1 MQVLALK
8 YRPKHFS
15 ELVGQES
22 VAKTLSLALDNQRLA
37 NAYLFSG
44 LRGSGKTS
52 SSRIFARALMCETGP
67 KAVPCDTCIQ
77 CQSALNNH
85 HIDIIEMD
93 GASNRGIDDVR
104 NLIEQTRYKPSFGRY
119 KIFIIDEV
127 HMFTTEA
134 FNALLK
140 TLEEPP
146 SHVKFLLATTDAL
159 KLPATILSRTQ
170 HFRFKK
176 IPENS
181 VISHLKTILE
191 KEQVSYETSALEK
204 LAHSGQGSLRDTIT
218 LLEQAINY
226 CDNAITESKV
236 AEMLGAID
244 RSVLED
250 FFQSLI
256 NQDEARLQER
266 YAILENYET
275 ESVLEE
281 MMLFLKAKLLSPD
294 SYSILLIER
303 FFKIIMSSLSLLKE
317 GANAS
322 FVLLLLKM
330 KFKEALKLK
339 ALDDAILEL
348 EQSKESVL
356 KPLNQNANASKQEPK
371 STEKIE
377 QAERIEGTEKKEKL
391 ETRENTE
398 TLQTLMLSAK
408 DRIFHNLFKQVQTLV
423 YERNYEL
430 GEVFEKNIR
439 FIDFDSQTKTL
450 TWESL
455 ATDKDKELLRER
467 FKIVKSIVDGV
478 FGKGENIKIALKHHL
493 ENKST
498 LETQEIKDFK
508 ISSLREKILPK
519 PTIETTAETKENDT
533 KEAVG
538 KALQTKENDT
548 KEAVGKALQTKENDT
563 KEAVGKALQTKEN
576 DTKEAVGKALQT
588 KENDT
593 KETKETQPKQAP
605 TALQE
610 FMANHSEL
618 IEEIKSEFEIKS
630 VELL

>member
-52 SSRIFARALMCETGP
+52 SSRIFARALMCEEGP

-256 NQDEARLQER
+256 NQDEARLKER

-294 SYSILLIER
+294 TYSILLIER

-339 ALDDAILEL
+339 ALDDAIVEL
-348 EQSKESVL
+348 EQT
-356 KPLNQNANASKQEPK
+356 PFNQNPSISYNAPKQEPK
-371 STEKIE
+371 S
-377 QAERIEGTEKKEKL
+377 AERIEGTEK
-391 ETRENTE
+391 RENTE
-398 TLQTLMLSAK
+398 APQTPMLSAK

-430 GEVFEKNIR
+430 GAVFEKNIC

-493 ENKST
+493 ENKSAPE
-498 LETQEIKDFK
+498 ETKEVKEFK
-508 ISSLREKILPK
+508 FPFFKPK
-519 PTIETTAETKENDT
+519 PTTETTAEMKEKEVQKNETKEKEIKENDT
-533 KEAVG
+533 KEVQEA
-538 KALQTKENDT
+538 QP
-548 KEAVGKALQTKENDT
+548 KEAL
-563 KEAVGKALQTKEN
+563 
-576 DTKEAVGKALQT
+576 
-588 KENDT
+588 
-593 KETKETQPKQAP
+593 

>member
-52 SSRIFARALMCETGP
+52 SSRIFARALMCEEGP

-191 KEQVSYETSALEK
+191 KEQVSYESSALEK

-256 NQDEARLQER
+256 NQDEARLKER

-348 EQSKESVL
+348 EQT
-356 KPLNQNANASKQEPK
+356 PFNQNPSISYNAPKQEPK
-371 STEKIE
+371 SAEKIE
-377 QAERIEGTEKKEKL
+377 KPEK
-391 ETRENTE
+391 RENTE
-398 TLQTLMLSAK
+398 TQQTPMLSAK

-430 GEVFEKNIR
+430 GAVFEKNIR

-455 ATDKDKELLRER
+455 ATNKDKELLRER
-467 FKIVKSIVDGV
+467 FKIVKGIVDSV
-478 FGKGENIKIALKHHL
+478 FGKGENIKIALKNHL
-493 ENKST
+493 ENKSARE
-498 LETQEIKDFK
+498 ETKEIKDFK
-508 ISSLREKILPK
+508 ISSLREKILPQ
-519 PTIETTAETKENDT
+519 PTTETTAETKE
-533 KEAVG
+533 KEIQ
-538 KALQTKENDT
+538 KKEIKENDT
-548 KEAVGKALQTKENDT
+548 KEVQ
-563 KEAVGKALQTKEN
+563 
-576 DTKEAVGKALQT
+576 
-588 KENDT
+588 
-593 KETKETQPKQAP
+593 ETQPKEAP

-610 FMANHSEL
+610 FMANHSNL

>member
-52 SSRIFARALMCETGP
+52 SSRIFARALMCEEGP

-266 YAILENYET
+266 YTILENYET

-294 SYSILLIER
+294 TYSILLIER

-348 EQSKESVL
+348 EQT
-356 KPLNQNANASKQEPK
+356 PFNQNPSISYNDSKQEPK

-377 QAERIEGTEKKEKL
+377 KPKK
-391 ETRENTE
+391 RENTE
-398 TLQTLMLSAK
+398 TPQTPMLSAK

-430 GEVFEKNIR
+430 GAVFEKNIR

-467 FKIVKSIVDGV
+467 FKIVKGIVDGV
-478 FGKGENIKIALKHHL
+478 FGKGENIKIALKNHL
-493 ENKST
+493 ENKSAPK
-498 LETQEIKDFK
+498 ETKEVKDFK

-519 PTIETTAETKENDT
+519 PTTETTAETKEKEIKEAAEKET
-533 KEAVG
+533 KE
-538 KALQTKENDT
+538 KEIKEKEIKENDT
-548 KEAVGKALQTKENDT
+548 KEVQ
-563 KEAVGKALQTKEN
+563 
-576 DTKEAVGKALQT
+576 
-588 KENDT
+588 
-593 KETKETQPKQAP
+593 ETQLKEAP

-610 FMANHSEL
+610 FMANHSNL

>member
-52 SSRIFARALMCETGP
+52 SSRIFARALMCEEGP

-104 NLIEQTRYKPSFGRY
+104 NIIEQTRYKPSFGRY

-236 AEMLGAID
+236 AAMLGAID

-348 EQSKESVL
+348 EQTKESAFQ
-356 KPLNQNANASKQEPK
+356 PLNQNANAPKQEPK
-371 STEKIE
+371 S
-377 QAERIEGTEKKEKL
+377 AERIEGTEKKESAEKKENA
-391 ETRENTE
+391 ETP
-398 TLQTLMLSAK
+398 QTPMLSAK

-430 GEVFEKNIR
+430 GAVFEKNIR
-439 FIDFDSQTKTL
+439 FIDFDSQIKTL

-455 ATDKDKELLRER
+455 ATNKDKELLRER

-478 FGKGENIKIALKHHL
+478 FGKGENIKIALKNQ
-493 ENKST
+493 NKSARE
-498 LETQEIKDFK
+498 ETKEVKDFK
-508 ISSLREKILPK
+508 ISSLKEKILPK
-519 PTIETTAETKENDT
+519 PTTETTAEMQEKET
-533 KEAVG
+533 KEAV
-538 KALQTKENDT
+538 KKEIQE
-548 KEAVGKALQTKENDT
+548 KEVQKNE
-563 KEAVGKALQTKEN
+563 
-576 DTKEAVGKALQT
+576 
-588 KENDT
+588 T

>member
-22 VAKTLSLALDNQRLA
+22 VAKTLSLALNNQRLA

-256 NQDEARLQER
+256 NQDEARLKER
-266 YAILENYET
+266 YTILENYET

-339 ALDDAILEL
+339 ALDDAIVEL
-348 EQSKESVL
+348 EQA
-356 KPLNQNANASKQEPK
+356 PFNQSPSISYNAPKQEFK
-371 STEKIE
+371 NIEKREKREKIE
-377 QAERIEGTEKKEKL
+377 SIEK
-391 ETRENTE
+391 RENTE
-398 TLQTLMLSAK
+398 TPQTPMLSAK

-430 GEVFEKNIR
+430 GAVFEKNIR

-455 ATDKDKELLRER
+455 ATHKDKELLRER
-467 FKIVKSIVDGV
+467 FKIIKSIVDGV
-478 FGKGENIKIALKHHL
+478 FGKGENIKIALKNHS
-493 ENKST
+493 ENKSA
-498 LETQEIKDFK
+498 LEVVKEFK
-508 ISSLREKILPK
+508 FPYSKPK
-519 PTIETTAETKENDT
+519 PTTETTAEMKENDT
-533 KEAVG
+533 KEAI
-538 KALQTKENDT
+538 K
-548 KEAVGKALQTKENDT
+548 
-563 KEAVGKALQTKEN
+563 
-576 DTKEAVGKALQT
+576 
-588 KENDT
+588 
-593 KETKETQPKQAP
+593 KETKEKETKEVIEKKAKEKEVQETQPKEAP

-610 FMANHSEL
+610 FMANHSDL

>member
-52 SSRIFARALMCETGP
+52 SSRIFARALMCEKGP
-67 KAVPCDTCIQ
+67 KAVPCDTCTQ

-181 VISHLKTILE
+181 VIAHLKTILE

-256 NQDEARLQER
+256 NQDEARLQEC

-294 SYSILLIER
+294 AYSILLTER

-356 KPLNQNANASKQEPK
+356 KPLNQNANAFKQEPK
-371 STEKIE
+371 SAEKRE
-377 QAERIEGTEKKEKL
+377 KPEKKENA
-391 ETRENTE
+391 ETP
-398 TLQTLMLSAK
+398 QTPMLSAK

-423 YERNYEL
+423 YEHNYEL
-430 GEVFEKNIR
+430 GAVFEKNIR

-455 ATDKDKELLRER
+455 ATHKDKELLRER

-478 FGKGENIKIALKHHL
+478 FGKGENIKIALKNHS
-493 ENKST
+493 ENKSAK
-498 LETQEIKDFK
+498 EVVKEFK
-508 ISSLREKILPK
+508 FPYSKPK
-519 PTIETTAETKENDT
+519 PTTETTAEMKENDT
-533 KEAVG
+533 KEAV
-538 KALQTKENDT
+538 ENDT
-548 KEAVGKALQTKENDT
+548 KENDAKE
-563 KEAVGKALQTKEN
+563 VQ
-576 DTKEAVGKALQT
+576 
-588 KENDT
+588 
-593 KETKETQPKQAP
+593 ETQPKETP

-610 FMANHSEL
+610 FMANHSDL

>member
-52 SSRIFARALMCETGP
+52 SSRIFARALMCEEGP
-67 KAVPCDTCIQ
+67 KAVPCDTCTQ

-181 VISHLKTILE
+181 VISHLKIILE

-303 FFKIIMSSLSLLKE
+303 FFKIIMSSLILLKE

-356 KPLNQNANASKQEPK
+356 KPLNQNANAFKQEFK
-371 STEKIE
+371 SAEKIE
-377 QAERIEGTEKKEKL
+377 KPEKRESAETP
-391 ETRENTE
+391 
-398 TLQTLMLSAK
+398 QTPMLSAK

-430 GEVFEKNIR
+430 GAVFEKNIR

-455 ATDKDKELLRER
+455 ATHKDKELLRER

-478 FGKGENIKIALKHHL
+478 FGKGENIKIALKNHS
-493 ENKST
+493 ENKNA
-498 LETQEIKDFK
+498 LEVVKEFK
-508 ISSLREKILPK
+508 FPYSKPK
-519 PTIETTAETKENDT
+519 PTTETTAEMKEKETKEKEVQENDT
-533 KEAVG
+533 KEV
-538 KALQTKENDT
+538 KEI
-548 KEAVGKALQTKENDT
+548 
-563 KEAVGKALQTKEN
+563 
-576 DTKEAVGKALQT
+576 
-588 KENDT
+588 
-593 KETKETQPKQAP
+593 QPKEAP

-610 FMANHSEL
+610 FMANHSNL

>member
-52 SSRIFARALMCETGP
+52 SSRIFARALMCEEGP
-67 KAVPCDTCIQ
+67 KAVPCDTCSQ

-303 FFKIIMSSLSLLKE
+303 FFKIIMSGLSLLKE

-356 KPLNQNANASKQEPK
+356 KPLNQNVSAFKQEPK
-371 STEKIE
+371 SADKIE
-377 QAERIEGTEKKEKL
+377 KPEKRESAETP
-391 ETRENTE
+391 
-398 TLQTLMLSAK
+398 QTPMLSAK

-423 YERNYEL
+423 YGRNYEL
-430 GEVFEKNIR
+430 GAVFEKNIR
-439 FIDFDSQTKTL
+439 FVDFDSQTKTL

-455 ATDKDKELLRER
+455 ATHKDKELLRER

-478 FGKGENIKIALKHHL
+478 FGKGENIKIALKNHS
-493 ENKST
+493 ENKNA
-498 LETQEIKDFK
+498 LEEIKEFK
-508 ISSLREKILPK
+508 FPYSKPK
-519 PTIETTAETKENDT
+519 PTTETTAETKE
-533 KEAVG
+533 KEI
-538 KALQTKENDT
+538 QENDT
-548 KEAVGKALQTKENDT
+548 KEVQ
-563 KEAVGKALQTKEN
+563 
-576 DTKEAVGKALQT
+576 
-588 KENDT
+588 
-593 KETKETQPKQAP
+593 ETQPKETP

-610 FMANHSEL
+610 FMANYSDL

>member
-52 SSRIFARALMCETGP
+52 SSRIFARALMCEKGP
-67 KAVPCDTCIQ
+67 KAVPCDTCTQ

-191 KEQVSYETSALEK
+191 KEQVSYESSALEK

-256 NQDEARLQER
+256 NQDEARLKER

-339 ALDDAILEL
+339 ALDDAIVEL
-348 EQSKESVL
+348 EQA
-356 KPLNQNANASKQEPK
+356 PFNQSPSISYNAPKQEPK
-371 STEKIE
+371 SI
-377 QAERIEGTEKKEKL
+377 ERIEGAEKKENA
-391 ETRENTE
+391 ETP
-398 TLQTLMLSAK
+398 QTPMLSAK

-430 GEVFEKNIR
+430 GAVFEKNIC

-455 ATDKDKELLRER
+455 AADKDKELLRER

-478 FGKGENIKIALKHHL
+478 FGKGESIKIALKNHL
-493 ENKST
+493 ENKNAPE
-498 LETQEIKDFK
+498 ETKEIK

-519 PTIETTAETKENDT
+519 PTTETTAETKE
-533 KEAVG
+533 KEI
-538 KALQTKENDT
+538 KEKEIQENDT
-548 KEAVGKALQTKENDT
+548 KEVQEI
-563 KEAVGKALQTKEN
+563 
-576 DTKEAVGKALQT
+576 
-588 KENDT
+588 
-593 KETKETQPKQAP
+593 QPKEAP

-610 FMANHSEL
+610 FMANHSNL

>member
-52 SSRIFARALMCETGP
+52 SSRIFARALMCEEGP

-191 KEQVSYETSALEK
+191 KEQVSYESSALEK

-348 EQSKESVL
+348 EQA
-356 KPLNQNANASKQEPK
+356 PFNQSPSISYNAPKQEPK

-398 TLQTLMLSAK
+398 TPQTPMLSVK

-430 GEVFEKNIR
+430 GAVFEKNIR

-455 ATDKDKELLRER
+455 ATNKDKELLREC

-478 FGKGENIKIALKHHL
+478 FGKGENIKIALKNHS
-493 ENKST
+493 ENKSARE
-498 LETQEIKDFK
+498 ETKEVK
-508 ISSLREKILPK
+508 ISSLKEKILPK
-519 PTIETTAETKENDT
+519 PTTETTAEMKEKEVQKNEIKEKEIKENDT
-533 KEAVG
+533 KEV
-538 KALQTKENDT
+538 Q
-548 KEAVGKALQTKENDT
+548 
-563 KEAVGKALQTKEN
+563 
-576 DTKEAVGKALQT
+576 
-588 KENDT
+588 
-593 KETKETQPKQAP
+593 ETQLKQAP

>member
-191 KEQVSYETSALEK
+191 KEQVSYESSALEK

-244 RSVLED
+244 RSILED

-275 ESVLEE
+275 EGVLEE

-339 ALDDAILEL
+339 ALDDAIVEL
-348 EQSKESVL
+348 EQT
-356 KPLNQNANASKQEPK
+356 PFNQNPSISYNAPKQEPK
-371 STEKIE
+371 S
-377 QAERIEGTEKKEKL
+377 AERIEGTEK
-391 ETRENTE
+391 RENAE
-398 TLQTLMLSAK
+398 TPQTPMLSAK

-430 GEVFEKNIR
+430 GVVFEKNIR

-478 FGKGENIKIALKHHL
+478 FGKGENIKIALKNHL
-493 ENKST
+493 ENKNAP
-498 LETQEIKDFK
+498 E
-508 ISSLREKILPK
+508 
-519 PTIETTAETKENDT
+519 ETKEVKEFKFPPLKPQPTTETTVEMKEKEVQKNEIKEKEVQKNDT
-533 KEAVG
+533 KEV
-538 KALQTKENDT
+538 QEI
-548 KEAVGKALQTKENDT
+548 
-563 KEAVGKALQTKEN
+563 
-576 DTKEAVGKALQT
+576 
-588 KENDT
+588 
-593 KETKETQPKQAP
+593 QPKEAP

-610 FMANHSEL
+610 FMANHSNL

>member
-191 KEQVSYETSALEK
+191 KEQVSYESSALEK

-236 AEMLGAID
+236 AAMLGAID

-266 YAILENYET
+266 YVILENYET

-348 EQSKESVL
+348 EQA
-356 KPLNQNANASKQEPK
+356 PFNQSPSISYNAPKQEPK

-377 QAERIEGTEKKEKL
+377 QTERIEGTEKKESAEKK
-391 ETRENTE
+391 ENTE
-398 TLQTLMLSAK
+398 TPQTPMLSAK

-430 GEVFEKNIR
+430 GAVFEKNIR

-455 ATDKDKELLRER
+455 AADKDKELLRER

-478 FGKGENIKIALKHHL
+478 FGKGESIKIALKNHS
-493 ENKST
+493 ENKSARE
-498 LETQEIKDFK
+498 ETKEVKDFK
-508 ISSLREKILPK
+508 ISSLKEKILPK
-519 PTIETTAETKENDT
+519 PTTETTAEMKE
-533 KEAVG
+533 K
-538 KALQTKENDT
+538 
-548 KEAVGKALQTKENDT
+548 
-563 KEAVGKALQTKEN
+563 
-576 DTKEAVGKALQT
+576 
-588 KENDT
+588 
-593 KETKETQPKQAP
+593 
-605 TALQE
+605 
-610 FMANHSEL
+610 
-618 IEEIKSEFEIKS
+618 EIKEKEIK
-630 VELL
+630 EKEIKEKEIKE

>member
-67 KAVPCDTCIQ
+67 KAVPCDTCTQ

-191 KEQVSYETSALEK
+191 KEQVSYESSALEK

-256 NQDEARLQER
+256 NQDEARLKER

-339 ALDDAILEL
+339 ALDDAIVEL
-348 EQSKESVL
+348 EQT
-356 KPLNQNANASKQEPK
+356 PFNQNPSISYNAPKQEPK
-371 STEKIE
+371 SAEKIE
-377 QAERIEGTEKKEKL
+377 RAERIERTEKIASA
-391 ETRENTE
+391 ETP
-398 TLQTLMLSAK
+398 QTPMLSAK

-430 GEVFEKNIR
+430 GAVFEKNIR

-455 ATDKDKELLRER
+455 ATNKDKELLRER

-493 ENKST
+493 ENKSARE
-498 LETQEIKDFK
+498 ETKEVKDFK

-519 PTIETTAETKENDT
+519 PTTETTAEMKEKEVQKNEIKEKEIKENDT
-533 KEAVG
+533 KEV
-538 KALQTKENDT
+538 Q
-548 KEAVGKALQTKENDT
+548 
-563 KEAVGKALQTKEN
+563 
-576 DTKEAVGKALQT
+576 
-588 KENDT
+588 
-593 KETKETQPKQAP
+593 ETQPKETP

-610 FMANHSEL
+610 FMANHSNL

>member
-22 VAKTLSLALDNQRLA
+22 VAKTLSLALNNQRLA

-52 SSRIFARALMCETGP
+52 SSRIFARALMCEEGP
-67 KAVPCDTCIQ
+67 KAVPCDTCTQ

-294 SYSILLIER
+294 AYSILLIER

-348 EQSKESVL
+348 EQNKESVL
-356 KPLNQNANASKQEPK
+356 KPLNQNANAPKQEFK
-371 STEKIE
+371 SIEKVE
-377 QAERIEGTEKKEKL
+377 KPEKKENA
-391 ETRENTE
+391 EAP
-398 TLQTLMLSAK
+398 QTPMLSAK

-430 GEVFEKNIR
+430 GAVFEKNIR

-455 ATDKDKELLRER
+455 ATHKDKELLRER

-478 FGKGENIKIALKHHL
+478 FGKGESIKIALKNHS
-493 ENKST
+493 ENKSA
-498 LETQEIKDFK
+498 LEVVKESKFPYSK
-508 ISSLREKILPK
+508 PK
-519 PTIETTAETKENDT
+519 PTTETTAETKEAAGKET
-533 KEAVG
+533 KE
-538 KALQTKENDT
+538 KETKEKEVQENDT
-548 KEAVGKALQTKENDT
+548 KEVQ
-563 KEAVGKALQTKEN
+563 
-576 DTKEAVGKALQT
+576 
-588 KENDT
+588 
-593 KETKETQPKQAP
+593 ETQPKQAP

-610 FMANHSEL
+610 FMANHSNL

>member
-52 SSRIFARALMCETGP
+52 SSRIFARALMCEEGP

-191 KEQVSYETSALEK
+191 KEQVSYESSALEK

-256 NQDEARLQER
+256 NQDEARLKER

-294 SYSILLIER
+294 TYSILLIER

-356 KPLNQNANASKQEPK
+356 KPLNQNANAPKQEPK
-371 STEKIE
+371 SAERIE
-377 QAERIEGTEKKEKL
+377 QAERIEGTEK
-391 ETRENTE
+391 RESAERIESTE
-398 TLQTLMLSAK
+398 TPQTPMLSAK
-408 DRIFHNLFKQVQTLV
+408 DRIFHNLFKQVQILV

-430 GEVFEKNIR
+430 GAVFEKNIR

-467 FKIVKSIVDGV
+467 FKIVKSIVDSV

-493 ENKST
+493 ENKSARE
-498 LETQEIKDFK
+498 ETKEIKDFK

-519 PTIETTAETKENDT
+519 PTTETTAEMKEKETKEAVKKEIKEKETKENDT
-533 KEAVG
+533 KEV
-538 KALQTKENDT
+538 Q
-548 KEAVGKALQTKENDT
+548 
-563 KEAVGKALQTKEN
+563 
-576 DTKEAVGKALQT
+576 
-588 KENDT
+588 
-593 KETKETQPKQAP
+593 ETQPKEAP

-610 FMANHSEL
+610 FMANHSNL

>member
-52 SSRIFARALMCETGP
+52 SSRIFARALMCEEGP
-67 KAVPCDTCIQ
+67 KAVPCDTCPQ

-317 GANAS
+317 GANAG

-348 EQSKESVL
+348 EQSKESAFQ
-356 KPLNQNANASKQEPK
+356 PLNQNANAFKQEI
-371 STEKIE
+371 TDKIE
-377 QAERIEGTEKKEKL
+377 KPEKRESAETP
-391 ETRENTE
+391 
-398 TLQTLMLSAK
+398 QTPMLSAK

-430 GEVFEKNIR
+430 GAVFEKNIR

-455 ATDKDKELLRER
+455 ATHKDKELLRER

-478 FGKGENIKIALKHHL
+478 FGKGENIKIALKNQ
-493 ENKST
+493 NKSA
-498 LETQEIKDFK
+498 LEVVKEFK
-508 ISSLREKILPK
+508 FPSLK
-519 PTIETTAETKENDT
+519 PQPTTETTAETKENET
-533 KEAVG
+533 KEAV
-538 KALQTKENDT
+538 E
-548 KEAVGKALQTKENDT
+548 
-563 KEAVGKALQTKEN
+563 
-576 DTKEAVGKALQT
+576 
-588 KENDT
+588 
-593 KETKETQPKQAP
+593 KETKEKEVQKTQPKETP

-610 FMANHSEL
+610 FMANHSDL

>member
-52 SSRIFARALMCETGP
+52 SSRIFARALMCEEGP
-67 KAVPCDTCIQ
+67 KAVPCDTCTQ

-266 YAILENYET
+266 YAVLENYET

-303 FFKIIMSSLSLLKE
+303 FFKIIMSGLSLLKE

-356 KPLNQNANASKQEPK
+356 KPLNQNANAFKQEPK
-371 STEKIE
+371 IAEKIE
-377 QAERIEGTEKKEKL
+377 KPEKRESAETP
-391 ETRENTE
+391 
-398 TLQTLMLSAK
+398 QTPMLSAK

-430 GEVFEKNIR
+430 GAVFEKNIR

-455 ATDKDKELLRER
+455 ATHKDKELLRER

-478 FGKGENIKIALKHHL
+478 FGKGENIKIALKNHS
-493 ENKST
+493 ENKSA
-498 LETQEIKDFK
+498 LEVVKEFK
-508 ISSLREKILPK
+508 FPSLKPK
-519 PTIETTAETKENDT
+519 PTTETTTEMKENDT
-533 KEAVG
+533 KEVVE
-538 KALQTKENDT
+538 KETKENEIQENDT
-548 KEAVGKALQTKENDT
+548 KEIQ
-563 KEAVGKALQTKEN
+563 
-576 DTKEAVGKALQT
+576 
-588 KENDT
+588 
-593 KETKETQPKQAP
+593 ETQPKETP

-610 FMANHSEL
+610 FMANHSDL

>member
-22 VAKTLSLALDNQRLA
+22 VAKTLSLALNNQRLA

-52 SSRIFARALMCETGP
+52 SSRIFARALMCEEGP
-67 KAVPCDTCIQ
+67 KAVPCDTCTQ

-256 NQDEARLQER
+256 NQDEARLKER
-266 YAILENYET
+266 YAVLENYET

-348 EQSKESVL
+348 EQNKESVL
-356 KPLNQNANASKQEPK
+356 KPLNQNANAPKQEFK
-371 STEKIE
+371 SAEKRE
-377 QAERIEGTEKKEKL
+377 NPEKKENA
-391 ETRENTE
+391 EAP
-398 TLQTLMLSAK
+398 QTPMLSAK

-430 GEVFEKNIR
+430 GAVFEKNIR
-439 FIDFDSQTKTL
+439 FVDFDSQTRTL

-455 ATDKDKELLRER
+455 ATNKDKELLRER

-478 FGKGENIKIALKHHL
+478 FGKGENIKIALKNHS
-493 ENKST
+493 ENKSA
-498 LETQEIKDFK
+498 LEVVKELKFPYSK
-508 ISSLREKILPK
+508 PK
-519 PTIETTAETKENDT
+519 PTTETTAEMKEKETEEAVGKETKEKEVQENDT
-533 KEAVG
+533 KEV
-538 KALQTKENDT
+538 Q
-548 KEAVGKALQTKENDT
+548 
-563 KEAVGKALQTKEN
+563 
-576 DTKEAVGKALQT
+576 
-588 KENDT
+588 
-593 KETKETQPKQAP
+593 ETQPKQAP

-610 FMANHSEL
+610 FMANHSNL

>member
-15 ELVGQES
+15 ELIGQES

-67 KAVPCDTCIQ
+67 KAVPCDTCTQ

-191 KEQVSYETSALEK
+191 KEQVSYEASALEK

-256 NQDEARLQER
+256 NQDEARLKER

-294 SYSILLIER
+294 NYSILLIER

-348 EQSKESVL
+348 EQSKESAFQ
-356 KPLNQNANASKQEPK
+356 PLNQNANAPKQESK

-377 QAERIEGTEKKEKL
+377 KPERIEGTEK
-391 ETRENTE
+391 RENTE
-398 TLQTLMLSAK
+398 KIASAETPQTPMLSAK

-430 GEVFEKNIR
+430 GAVFEKNIC

-467 FKIVKSIVDGV
+467 FKIVKGIVDGV
-478 FGKGENIKIALKHHL
+478 FGKGENIKIALKNHS
-493 ENKST
+493 ENKSA
-498 LETQEIKDFK
+498 LEEIKEFK
-508 ISSLREKILPK
+508 FPSLKPK
-519 PTIETTAETKENDT
+519 PTTETTAEMKEKDTKEAVEKETKEKEIQENDT
-533 KEAVG
+533 KEV
-538 KALQTKENDT
+538 Q
-548 KEAVGKALQTKENDT
+548 
-563 KEAVGKALQTKEN
+563 
-576 DTKEAVGKALQT
+576 
-588 KENDT
+588 
-593 KETKETQPKQAP
+593 ETQPKETP

-610 FMANHSEL
+610 FMANHSNL

>member
-22 VAKTLSLALDNQRLA
+22 VAKTLSLALNNQRLA

-294 SYSILLIER
+294 FYSILLIER

-348 EQSKESVL
+348 EQNKESVL
-356 KPLNQNANASKQEPK
+356 KPINQNANAFKQEPK
-371 STEKIE
+371 SAEKIEKPEKRESTEKIE
-377 QAERIEGTEKKEKL
+377 NAETP
-391 ETRENTE
+391 
-398 TLQTLMLSAK
+398 QTPMLSAK

-430 GEVFEKNIR
+430 GAVFEKNIR

-467 FKIVKSIVDGV
+467 FKIVKGIVDGV
-478 FGKGENIKIALKHHL
+478 FGKGENIKIALKNQ
-493 ENKST
+493 NKSA
-498 LETQEIKDFK
+498 LEETKEVKDFK
-508 ISSLREKILPK
+508 ISSLREKILPQ
-519 PTIETTAETKENDT
+519 PTTETTAEIKEKEIKEKEIKEKEVQENDT
-533 KEAVG
+533 KEI
-538 KALQTKENDT
+538 Q
-548 KEAVGKALQTKENDT
+548 
-563 KEAVGKALQTKEN
+563 
-576 DTKEAVGKALQT
+576 
-588 KENDT
+588 
-593 KETKETQPKQAP
+593 ETQPKEAP

-610 FMANHSEL
+610 FMANHSNL

>member
-52 SSRIFARALMCETGP
+52 SSRIFARALMCEEGP
-67 KAVPCDTCIQ
+67 KAVPCDTCPQ

-294 SYSILLIER
+294 AYSILLIER
-303 FFKIIMSSLSLLKE
+303 FFKIIMSGLNLLKE

-356 KPLNQNANASKQEPK
+356 KPLSQNANAFKQE
-371 STEKIE
+371 SAEKIE
-377 QAERIEGTEKKEKL
+377 KPEKRESAETP
-391 ETRENTE
+391 
-398 TLQTLMLSAK
+398 QTPMLSAK

-423 YERNYEL
+423 YERNHEL
-430 GEVFEKNIR
+430 GAVFEKNIR

-455 ATDKDKELLRER
+455 ATHKDKELLRER

-478 FGKGENIKIALKHHL
+478 FGKGENIKIALKNHS

-498 LETQEIKDFK
+498 REVVKEFK
-508 ISSLREKILPK
+508 FPSLKAK
-519 PTIETTAETKENDT
+519 PTTETTAEMKEKETKENDT
-533 KEAVG
+533 KEI
-538 KALQTKENDT
+538 Q
-548 KEAVGKALQTKENDT
+548 
-563 KEAVGKALQTKEN
+563 
-576 DTKEAVGKALQT
+576 
-588 KENDT
+588 
-593 KETKETQPKQAP
+593 ETQPKETP

-610 FMANHSEL
+610 FMANHSDL

>member
-52 SSRIFARALMCETGP
+52 SSRIFARALMCEEGP
-67 KAVPCDTCIQ
+67 KAVPCDTCTQ

-294 SYSILLIER
+294 AYSILLIER

-356 KPLNQNANASKQEPK
+356 KPLNQNANAFKQE
-371 STEKIE
+371 SAEKIE
-377 QAERIEGTEKKEKL
+377 KPEKKESA
-391 ETRENTE
+391 EIA
-398 TLQTLMLSAK
+398 QTPMLSAK

-430 GEVFEKNIR
+430 GAVFEKNIR

-455 ATDKDKELLRER
+455 ATHKDKELLRER

-478 FGKGENIKIALKHHL
+478 FGKGENIKIALKNHS
-493 ENKST
+493 ENKSA
-498 LETQEIKDFK
+498 LEEIKEFK
-508 ISSLREKILPK
+508 FPYSKPK
-519 PTIETTAETKENDT
+519 PTTETTAEMKEKETKEAIEKETKENDA
-533 KEAVG
+533 KEI
-538 KALQTKENDT
+538 Q
-548 KEAVGKALQTKENDT
+548 
-563 KEAVGKALQTKEN
+563 
-576 DTKEAVGKALQT
+576 
-588 KENDT
+588 
-593 KETKETQPKQAP
+593 ETQPKETP

-610 FMANHSEL
+610 FMTNHSDL

>member
-191 KEQVSYETSALEK
+191 KEQVSYESSALEK

-275 ESVLEE
+275 EGVLEE
-281 MMLFLKAKLLSPD
+281 MMLFLKAKLLNPD

-339 ALDDAILEL
+339 ALDDAIVEL
-348 EQSKESVL
+348 EQA
-356 KPLNQNANASKQEPK
+356 PFNQSPSISYNAPKQEFK
-371 STEKIE
+371 GTEKIE
-377 QAERIEGTEKKEKL
+377 QVERIEGTEKREKL
-391 ETRENTE
+391 EKRENAE
-398 TLQTLMLSAK
+398 TPQTPMLSAK

-430 GEVFEKNIR
+430 GVVFEKNIR

-467 FKIVKSIVDGV
+467 FKIVKGIVDSV
-478 FGKGENIKIALKHHL
+478 FGKGENIKIALKNHS
-493 ENKST
+493 ENKSARE
-498 LETQEIKDFK
+498 ETKEVK
-508 ISSLREKILPK
+508 ISSLREKILPQ
-519 PTIETTAETKENDT
+519 PTTETTAETKEKET
-533 KEAVG
+533 KEKEV
-538 KALQTKENDT
+538 QENDT
-548 KEAVGKALQTKENDT
+548 KEIQEI
-563 KEAVGKALQTKEN
+563 
-576 DTKEAVGKALQT
+576 
-588 KENDT
+588 
-593 KETKETQPKQAP
+593 QPKEAP

-610 FMANHSEL
+610 FMANHSNL

>member
-52 SSRIFARALMCETGP
+52 SSRIFARALMCEKGP
-67 KAVPCDTCIQ
+67 KAVPCDTCTQ

-181 VISHLKTILE
+181 VIAHLKTILE

-256 NQDEARLQER
+256 NQDEARLQEC

-294 SYSILLIER
+294 AYSILLTER

-356 KPLNQNANASKQEPK
+356 KPLNQNANAFKQEPK
-371 STEKIE
+371 STEKRE
-377 QAERIEGTEKKEKL
+377 KPEKKENA
-391 ETRENTE
+391 ETP
-398 TLQTLMLSAK
+398 QTPMLSAK

-430 GEVFEKNIR
+430 GAVFEKNIR

-455 ATDKDKELLRER
+455 ATHKDKELLRER

-478 FGKGENIKIALKHHL
+478 FGKGENIKIALKNHS
-493 ENKST
+493 ENKSAK
-498 LETQEIKDFK
+498 EVVKEFK
-508 ISSLREKILPK
+508 FPYSKPK
-519 PTIETTAETKENDT
+519 PTTETTAEMKENDT
-533 KEAVG
+533 KEAV
-538 KALQTKENDT
+538 ENDT
-548 KEAVGKALQTKENDT
+548 KENDAKE
-563 KEAVGKALQTKEN
+563 VQ
-576 DTKEAVGKALQT
+576 
-588 KENDT
+588 
-593 KETKETQPKQAP
+593 ETQPKETP

-610 FMANHSEL
+610 FMANHSDL

>member
-52 SSRIFARALMCETGP
+52 SSRIFARALMCEEGP
-67 KAVPCDTCIQ
+67 KAVPCDTCTQ

-294 SYSILLIER
+294 TYSILLIER
-303 FFKIIMSSLSLLKE
+303 FFKIIMSGLSLLKE

-356 KPLNQNANASKQEPK
+356 KPLNQNANAFKQE
-371 STEKIE
+371 SAEKIE
-377 QAERIEGTEKKEKL
+377 KPEKRESAETP
-391 ETRENTE
+391 
-398 TLQTLMLSAK
+398 QTPMLSAK

-430 GEVFEKNIR
+430 GAVFEKNIR

-455 ATDKDKELLRER
+455 ATHKDKELLRER

-478 FGKGENIKIALKHHL
+478 FGKGENIKIALKNHS
-493 ENKST
+493 ENKSA
-498 LETQEIKDFK
+498 LEVVKEFK
-508 ISSLREKILPK
+508 FPSLKPK
-519 PTIETTAETKENDT
+519 PTTETTAETKE
-533 KEAVG
+533 
-538 KALQTKENDT
+538 
-548 KEAVGKALQTKENDT
+548 
-563 KEAVGKALQTKEN
+563 
-576 DTKEAVGKALQT
+576 
-588 KENDT
+588 
-593 KETKETQPKQAP
+593 KETKEKETKEKETKEKETKEKETKEVQETQPKEAP

-610 FMANHSEL
+610 FMANHSNL

>member
-22 VAKTLSLALDNQRLA
+22 VAKTLSLALNNRRLA

-52 SSRIFARALMCETGP
+52 SSRIFARALMCEEGP
-67 KAVPCDTCIQ
+67 KAVPCDTCTQ

-191 KEQVSYETSALEK
+191 KEQVSYESSALEK

-348 EQSKESVL
+348 EQT
-356 KPLNQNANASKQEPK
+356 PFNQSPSISYNAPKQEPK
-371 STEKIE
+371 S
-377 QAERIEGTEKKEKL
+377 AERIEGTEK
-391 ETRENTE
+391 RENTE
-398 TLQTLMLSAK
+398 KIASAETPQTPMLSAK

-430 GEVFEKNIR
+430 GAVFEKNIR

-467 FKIVKSIVDGV
+467 FKIVKGIVDSV
-478 FGKGENIKIALKHHL
+478 FGKGESIKIALNNHL
-493 ENKST
+493 ENKSAP
-498 LETQEIKDFK
+498 LEEVKEFK
-508 ISSLREKILPK
+508 ISSLRREKISPK
-519 PTIETTAETKENDT
+519 PTTETTAETKEKEIKEAAEKET
-533 KEAVG
+533 KE
-538 KALQTKENDT
+538 KETKEKEVQENDT
-548 KEAVGKALQTKENDT
+548 KEVQ
-563 KEAVGKALQTKEN
+563 
-576 DTKEAVGKALQT
+576 
-588 KENDT
+588 
-593 KETKETQPKQAP
+593 ETQPKQAP

-610 FMANHSEL
+610 FMANHSNL

>member
-52 SSRIFARALMCETGP
+52 SSRIFARALMCEEGP

-191 KEQVSYETSALEK
+191 KEQVSYESSALEK

-275 ESVLEE
+275 EGVLEE

-348 EQSKESVL
+348 EQSKESAFQ
-356 KPLNQNANASKQEPK
+356 PLNQNANAPKQESK
-371 STEKIE
+371 GTEKIE
-377 QAERIEGTEKKEKL
+377 QAERIEGTEKREKL
-391 ETRENTE
+391 EKRENAE
-398 TLQTLMLSAK
+398 APQTPMLSAK
-408 DRIFHNLFKQVQTLV
+408 DRIFHNLFKKVQTLV

-430 GEVFEKNIR
+430 GAVFEKNIC

-455 ATDKDKELLRER
+455 AADKDKELLRER

-478 FGKGENIKIALKHHL
+478 FGKGESIKIALKNHL
-493 ENKST
+493 ENKNAPE
-498 LETQEIKDFK
+498 ETKEFK
-508 ISSLREKILPK
+508 FPPLK
-519 PTIETTAETKENDT
+519 PQPTTETTAEM
-533 KEAVG
+533 
-538 KALQTKENDT
+538 Q
-548 KEAVGKALQTKENDT
+548 
-563 KEAVGKALQTKEN
+563 EN

-593 KETKETQPKQAP
+593 KETKEAKPKEAP

>member
-52 SSRIFARALMCETGP
+52 SSRIFARALMCEEGP
-67 KAVPCDTCIQ
+67 KAVPCDICTQ

-104 NLIEQTRYKPSFGRY
+104 NLIEQTHYKPSFGRY

-256 NQDEARLQER
+256 NQDEAQLQER

-294 SYSILLIER
+294 TYSILLIER
-303 FFKIIMSSLSLLKE
+303 FFKIIMSGLSLLKE

-348 EQSKESVL
+348 EQSKESAL
-356 KPLNQNANASKQEPK
+356 KPLNQNANAFKQE
-371 STEKIE
+371 STDKIE
-377 QAERIEGTEKKEKL
+377 KPEKK
-391 ETRENTE
+391 ENTE
-398 TLQTLMLSAK
+398 TPQTPMLSAK

-430 GEVFEKNIR
+430 GAVFEKNIR

-455 ATDKDKELLRER
+455 ATHKDKELLREC

-478 FGKGENIKIALKHHL
+478 FGKGENIKIALKNHS
-493 ENKST
+493 ENKSA
-498 LETQEIKDFK
+498 LEEIKEFK
-508 ISSLREKILPK
+508 FPYSKPK
-519 PTIETTAETKENDT
+519 PTTETTAEMKE
-533 KEAVG
+533 
-538 KALQTKENDT
+538 
-548 KEAVGKALQTKENDT
+548 
-563 KEAVGKALQTKEN
+563 
-576 DTKEAVGKALQT
+576 
-588 KENDT
+588 
-593 KETKETQPKQAP
+593 KETKEKEIQEVQPKETP

-610 FMANHSEL
+610 FMTNYSDL

>member
-52 SSRIFARALMCETGP
+52 SSRIFARALMCEEGP
-67 KAVPCDTCIQ
+67 KAVPCDTCTQ

-256 NQDEARLQER
+256 NQDETRLKER

-281 MMLFLKAKLLSPD
+281 MMLFLKVKLLSPD

-348 EQSKESVL
+348 EQTKESVF
-356 KPLNQNANASKQEPK
+356 KPINQNANAPKQEPK

-377 QAERIEGTEKKEKL
+377 QAERIEGTEKKESAEKK
-391 ETRENTE
+391 ENTE
-398 TLQTLMLSAK
+398 TPQTPMLSAK

-430 GEVFEKNIR
+430 GAVFEKNIC

-467 FKIVKSIVDGV
+467 FKIVKGIVDGV
-478 FGKGENIKIALKHHL
+478 FGKGENIKIALKNHL
-493 ENKST
+493 ENKSAPE
-498 LETQEIKDFK
+498 ETKEIK

-519 PTIETTAETKENDT
+519 PTTETTAETKEKET
-533 KEAVG
+533 KEAV
-538 KALQTKENDT
+538 KKEIKEKEIQKKEIKENDT
-548 KEAVGKALQTKENDT
+548 KEVQ
-563 KEAVGKALQTKEN
+563 
-576 DTKEAVGKALQT
+576 
-588 KENDT
+588 
-593 KETKETQPKQAP
+593 ETQPKEAP

>member
-52 SSRIFARALMCETGP
+52 SSRIFARALMCEEGP

-256 NQDEARLQER
+256 NQDEARLKER

-348 EQSKESVL
+348 EQTKESAFQ
-356 KPLNQNANASKQEPK
+356 PLNQNANAPKQEFK
-371 STEKIE
+371 SAEKREKLEKIE
-377 QAERIEGTEKKEKL
+377 S
-391 ETRENTE
+391 TE
-398 TLQTLMLSAK
+398 TPQTPMLSAK

-430 GEVFEKNIR
+430 GAVFEKNIR

-450 TWESL
+450 IWESL
-455 ATDKDKELLRER
+455 ATHKDKELLRER

-478 FGKGENIKIALKHHL
+478 FGKGENIKIALKNQ
-493 ENKST
+493 NKST
-498 LETQEIKDFK
+498 LEEVKEFK
-508 ISSLREKILPK
+508 FPYSKPK
-519 PTIETTAETKENDT
+519 PTTETTAETKENG

-548 KEAVGKALQTKENDT
+548 KEVQEKEIKENDT
-563 KEAVGKALQTKEN
+563 KEVQEKEIKEN
-576 DTKEAVGKALQT
+576 DTKEVQ
-588 KENDT
+588 
-593 KETKETQPKQAP
+593 ETQPKETP

>member
-52 SSRIFARALMCETGP
+52 SSRIFARALMCEEGP

-191 KEQVSYETSALEK
+191 KEQVSYENSALEK

-339 ALDDAILEL
+339 ALDDAIVEL
-348 EQSKESVL
+348 EQT
-356 KPLNQNANASKQEPK
+356 PFNQSPSISYNAPKQESK
-371 STEKIE
+371 GTEKIE
-377 QAERIEGTEKKEKL
+377 QAERIEGTEKREKL
-391 ETRENTE
+391 EKRENAE
-398 TLQTLMLSAK
+398 APQTPMLSAK

-430 GEVFEKNIR
+430 GAVFEKNIC

-455 ATDKDKELLRER
+455 AADKDKELLRER
-467 FKIVKSIVDGV
+467 FKIVKGIVDGI
-478 FGKGENIKIALKHHL
+478 FGKGENIKIALKNHL
-493 ENKST
+493 ENKSARE
-498 LETQEIKDFK
+498 ETKEVKDFK

-519 PTIETTAETKENDT
+519 PTTETTAETKETKEAVKKEIKEKETKENDT
-533 KEAVG
+533 KEI
-538 KALQTKENDT
+538 Q
-548 KEAVGKALQTKENDT
+548 
-563 KEAVGKALQTKEN
+563 
-576 DTKEAVGKALQT
+576 
-588 KENDT
+588 
-593 KETKETQPKQAP
+593 ETQLKEVP

>member
-67 KAVPCDTCIQ
+67 KAVPCDTCTQ

-294 SYSILLIER
+294 TYSILLIER

-339 ALDDAILEL
+339 ALDDAIVEL
-348 EQSKESVL
+348 EQT
-356 KPLNQNANASKQEPK
+356 PFNQNPSISYNDSKQEPK

-377 QAERIEGTEKKEKL
+377 QAERIEGTEKIASAEAP
-391 ETRENTE
+391 
-398 TLQTLMLSAK
+398 QTPMLSAK

-430 GEVFEKNIR
+430 GAVFEKNIR

-455 ATDKDKELLRER
+455 AADKDKELLRER
-467 FKIVKSIVDGV
+467 FKIVKSIVDGI
-478 FGKGENIKIALKHHL
+478 FGKGENIKIALKNHL

-498 LETQEIKDFK
+498 LETQEVKEFK
-508 ISSLREKILPK
+508 FPPLKPK
-519 PTIETTAETKENDT
+519 PTTETTAEMQENDT

-548 KEAVGKALQTKENDT
+548 KEVQEKEIKEN
-563 KEAVGKALQTKEN
+563 E
-576 DTKEAVGKALQT
+576 
-588 KENDT
+588 T
-593 KETKETQPKQAP
+593 KETKEAKPKEAP

>member
-191 KEQVSYETSALEK
+191 KEQVSYESSALEK

-275 ESVLEE
+275 EGVLEE

-294 SYSILLIER
+294 TYSILLIER

-339 ALDDAILEL
+339 ALDDAIVEL
-348 EQSKESVL
+348 EQT
-356 KPLNQNANASKQEPK
+356 PFNQSPSISYNAPKQESK
-371 STEKIE
+371 NIEKREKIE
-377 QAERIEGTEKKEKL
+377 QIESIEK
-391 ETRENTE
+391 RENAE
-398 TLQTLMLSAK
+398 TPQTPMLSAK
-408 DRIFHNLFKQVQTLV
+408 DRIFHNLFKQVQKLV

-430 GEVFEKNIR
+430 GAVFEKNIR

-455 ATDKDKELLRER
+455 AADKDKELLRER

-493 ENKST
+493 ENKSARE
-498 LETQEIKDFK
+498 ETKEVKDFK

-519 PTIETTAETKENDT
+519 PTTETTAEIQEKET
-533 KEAVG
+533 KEAVR

-548 KEAVGKALQTKENDT
+548 KEVQEKEVQE
-563 KEAVGKALQTKEN
+563 KE
-576 DTKEAVGKALQT
+576 T

-593 KETKETQPKQAP
+593 KETKETQPKEAP

-610 FMANHSEL
+610 FMTNHSEL

>member
-52 SSRIFARALMCETGP
+52 SSRIFARALMCEEGP
-67 KAVPCDTCIQ
+67 KAVPCDTCTQ

-294 SYSILLIER
+294 TYSILLIER
-303 FFKIIMSSLSLLKE
+303 FFKIIMSGLSLLKE

-356 KPLNQNANASKQEPK
+356 KPLNQNANAFKQEPK
-371 STEKIE
+371 NAEKKESAEKIE
-377 QAERIEGTEKKEKL
+377 KPEKK
-391 ETRENTE
+391 ENTE
-398 TLQTLMLSAK
+398 TPQTPMLSAK

-430 GEVFEKNIR
+430 GAVFEKNIR

-455 ATDKDKELLRER
+455 ATNKDKELLKER

-478 FGKGENIKIALKHHL
+478 FGKGENIKIALKNHS
-493 ENKST
+493 ENKSA
-498 LETQEIKDFK
+498 LEVVKEFK
-508 ISSLREKILPK
+508 FSYSKPK
-519 PTIETTAETKENDT
+519 PTTETTAEMKENDTKEAAEKETKENDT
-533 KEAVG
+533 KEI
-538 KALQTKENDT
+538 QEI
-548 KEAVGKALQTKENDT
+548 QP
-563 KEAVGKALQTKEN
+563 
-576 DTKEAVGKALQT
+576 
-588 KENDT
+588 
-593 KETKETQPKQAP
+593 KETP

-610 FMANHSEL
+610 FMANHSDL

>member
-256 NQDEARLQER
+256 NQDEARLKER
-266 YAILENYET
+266 YTILENYET

-294 SYSILLIER
+294 TYSILLIER

-348 EQSKESVL
+348 EQT
-356 KPLNQNANASKQEPK
+356 PFNQNPSISYNDSKQEPK

-377 QAERIEGTEKKEKL
+377 KPKK
-391 ETRENTE
+391 RENTE
-398 TLQTLMLSAK
+398 TPQTPMLSAK

-430 GEVFEKNIR
+430 GAVFEKNIR

-478 FGKGENIKIALKHHL
+478 FGKGENIKIALKNHL
-493 ENKST
+493 ENKSAPK
-498 LETQEIKDFK
+498 ETKEVKDFK

-519 PTIETTAETKENDT
+519 PTTETTAETKEKEIKEAAEKET
-533 KEAVG
+533 KE
-538 KALQTKENDT
+538 KEIKEKEIKENDT
-548 KEAVGKALQTKENDT
+548 KEVQ
-563 KEAVGKALQTKEN
+563 
-576 DTKEAVGKALQT
+576 
-588 KENDT
+588 
-593 KETKETQPKQAP
+593 ETQLKEAP

-610 FMANHSEL
+610 FMANHSNL

>member
-52 SSRIFARALMCETGP
+52 SSRIFARALMCEEGP
-67 KAVPCDTCIQ
+67 KAVPCDTCTQ

-303 FFKIIMSSLSLLKE
+303 FFKIIMSGLSLLKE

-348 EQSKESVL
+348 EQSKESAL
-356 KPLNQNANASKQEPK
+356 KPLNQKANAPKQEPK
-371 STEKIE
+371 STEKVE
-377 QAERIEGTEKKEKL
+377 NTERIESA
-391 ETRENTE
+391 ETP
-398 TLQTLMLSAK
+398 QTPMLSAK

-430 GEVFEKNIR
+430 GAVFEKNIR

-455 ATDKDKELLRER
+455 ATHKDKELLRER

-478 FGKGENIKIALKHHL
+478 FGKGENIKIALKNHS
-493 ENKST
+493 ENKSA
-498 LETQEIKDFK
+498 LEEIKEFK
-508 ISSLREKILPK
+508 FPYSKPK
-519 PTIETTAETKENDT
+519 PTTETTAEMKEKETKEAIEKETKENDT
-533 KEAVG
+533 KEI
-538 KALQTKENDT
+538 Q
-548 KEAVGKALQTKENDT
+548 
-563 KEAVGKALQTKEN
+563 
-576 DTKEAVGKALQT
+576 
-588 KENDT
+588 
-593 KETKETQPKQAP
+593 ETQPKETP

-610 FMANHSEL
+610 FMTNYSDL

>member
-256 NQDEARLQER
+256 NQDEARLKER

-294 SYSILLIER
+294 FYSILLIER
-303 FFKIIMSSLSLLKE
+303 FFKIIMSGLSLLKE

-348 EQSKESVL
+348 EQNKESAL
-356 KPLNQNANASKQEPK
+356 KPLSQNANAFKQEPK
-371 STEKIE
+371 IAEKIE
-377 QAERIEGTEKKEKL
+377 GAEKIEKPEKRESA
-391 ETRENTE
+391 ETPQNP
-398 TLQTLMLSAK
+398 MLSAK

-430 GEVFEKNIR
+430 GAVFEKNIR

-455 ATDKDKELLRER
+455 ATHKDKELLRER

-478 FGKGENIKIALKHHL
+478 FGKGENIKIALKNQ
-493 ENKST
+493 NKSA
-498 LETQEIKDFK
+498 LEEIKEFK
-508 ISSLREKILPK
+508 FPYSKPK
-519 PTIETTAETKENDT
+519 PTTETTAETKEKETKEAVEKETKENDT
-533 KEAVG
+533 KEIQENG
-538 KALQTKENDT
+538 TKE
-548 KEAVGKALQTKENDT
+548 VQ
-563 KEAVGKALQTKEN
+563 
-576 DTKEAVGKALQT
+576 
-588 KENDT
+588 
-593 KETKETQPKQAP
+593 ETQPKQTP

-610 FMANHSEL
+610 FMANHSDL

>member
-256 NQDEARLQER
+256 NQDEARLKER

-294 SYSILLIER
+294 FYSILLIER

-356 KPLNQNANASKQEPK
+356 KPLNQNANAPKQEPK

-377 QAERIEGTEKKEKL
+377 QAERIEGTEKKESAEKK
-391 ETRENTE
+391 ENTE
-398 TLQTLMLSAK
+398 TPQTPMLSAK

-430 GEVFEKNIR
+430 GAVFEKNIR
-439 FIDFDSQTKTL
+439 FIDFDSQNKTL

-467 FKIVKSIVDGV
+467 FKIVKGIVDGV
-478 FGKGENIKIALKHHL
+478 FGKGENIKIALKNHL

-498 LETQEIKDFK
+498 REETKEVK

-519 PTIETTAETKENDT
+519 PTTETTAEMKEKETKEAVKKEIKEKEIKEKEIKENDT
-533 KEAVG
+533 KEV
-538 KALQTKENDT
+538 Q
-548 KEAVGKALQTKENDT
+548 
-563 KEAVGKALQTKEN
+563 
-576 DTKEAVGKALQT
+576 
-588 KENDT
+588 
-593 KETKETQPKQAP
+593 ETQPKEAP

-610 FMANHSEL
+610 FMANHSNL

>member
-191 KEQVSYETSALEK
+191 KEQVSYENSALEK

-275 ESVLEE
+275 EGVLEE

-339 ALDDAILEL
+339 ALDDAIVEL
-348 EQSKESVL
+348 EQT
-356 KPLNQNANASKQEPK
+356 PFNQSPSISYNAPKQEFK
-371 STEKIE
+371 GTEKIE
-377 QAERIEGTEKKEKL
+377 QVERIEGTEKREKL
-391 ETRENTE
+391 EKRENAE
-398 TLQTLMLSAK
+398 TPQTPMLSAK

-430 GEVFEKNIR
+430 GAVFEKNIR

-455 ATDKDKELLRER
+455 AADKDKELLRER

-493 ENKST
+493 ENKSAPE
-498 LETQEIKDFK
+498 ETKEVKEFK
-508 ISSLREKILPK
+508 FPFLK
-519 PTIETTAETKENDT
+519 PQPTTETTAEMQENDT

-538 KALQTKENDT
+538 KALQTKENET
-548 KEAVGKALQTKENDT
+548 KEVQ
-563 KEAVGKALQTKEN
+563 
-576 DTKEAVGKALQT
+576 
-588 KENDT
+588 
-593 KETKETQPKQAP
+593 ETQPKEVP
-605 TALQE
+605 TVLQE

>member
-52 SSRIFARALMCETGP
+52 SSRIFARALMCEEGP

-191 KEQVSYETSALEK
+191 KEQVSYESSALEK

-236 AEMLGAID
+236 AAMLGAID

-256 NQDEARLQER
+256 NQDEVRLQER

-339 ALDDAILEL
+339 ALDDAIVEL
-348 EQSKESVL
+348 EQT
-356 KPLNQNANASKQEPK
+356 PFNQSPSISYNAPKQESK
-371 STEKIE
+371 GTEKIE
-377 QAERIEGTEKKEKL
+377 QAERIERTEK
-391 ETRENTE
+391 RENAE
-398 TLQTLMLSAK
+398 TPQTPMLSAK

-430 GEVFEKNIR
+430 GAVFEKNIR

-455 ATDKDKELLRER
+455 AADKDKELLRER
-467 FKIVKSIVDGV
+467 FKIVKGIVDSV
-478 FGKGENIKIALKHHL
+478 FGKGENIKIALKNHL
-493 ENKST
+493 ENKSARE
-498 LETQEIKDFK
+498 ETKEVKDFK
-508 ISSLREKILPK
+508 ISSLREKILPQ
-519 PTIETTAETKENDT
+519 PTTETTAEMQEKEVQKNEIKEKEVQENDT
-533 KEAVG
+533 KEV
-538 KALQTKENDT
+538 QEI
-548 KEAVGKALQTKENDT
+548 
-563 KEAVGKALQTKEN
+563 
-576 DTKEAVGKALQT
+576 
-588 KENDT
+588 
-593 KETKETQPKQAP
+593 QPKEAP

-610 FMANHSEL
+610 FMANHSNL